1 MTQDEYKALI
11 DGTTEVVRRL
21 VARGVPRE
29 KAIEIATEC
38 AARMVRQKYPNY
50 EGMGAIPTSPTPAA
64 PAPMVNPTPLDS
76 LAQSSQ
82 NAANIGVVKTI
93 RDAVSPWLWV
103 TSVIGFVFGVMNRR
117 QIARMY
123 GDWRKKKEKRR

>member
-1 MTQDEYKALI
+1 MTDQEYKALI
-11 DGTTEVVRRL
+11 DGTAEVVRRL

-29 KAIEIATEC
+29 KAIEIATEY

-50 EGMGAIPTSPTPAA
+50 EGMGALPTAA
-64 PAPMVNPTPLDS
+64 PAPAPLVNPTPLDS
-76 LAQSSQ
+76 LAHSSQ
-82 NAANIGVVKTI
+82 EAANIGVVKTI

-117 QIARMY
+117 QIAKMY
-123 GDWRKKKEKRR
+123 GDWKRKKEKRR